1 MIDALST
8 PQIEET
14 PEYLA
19 WVERVGSQEIL
30 ESLGIDL
37 DTINALFAEA
47 AEEHTEE

>member
-1 MIDALST
+1 MIESLTAV
-8 PQIEET
+8 QIEET

-37 DTINALFAEA
+37 DTINALFIEA